1 MSKIIVVGSSNTDM
15 VVHTSHLPAP
25 GETILGGKF
34 LMNQGGKGANQAVAV
49 KRLGGDLL
57 FVARVGNDVL
67 GQQTLRVFQ
76 NEGIETSYIA
86 LDNETPSGVALISV
100 DQYAE
105 IVLLWLRGL
114 ICCLDKRILTV
125 WKKRCWLEIYY

>member
-1 MSKIIVVGSSNTDM
+1 MENGKDVSMFPEDCISVGLFGGNSKFINRICMSKIIVVGSSNTDM
-15 VVHTSHLPAP
+15 VVHTSHLPVP

-67 GQQTLRVFQ
+67 GQQTLRVFKMK
-76 NEGIETSYIA
+76 A
-86 LDNETPSGVALISV
+86 
-100 DQYAE
+100 
-105 IVLLWLRGL
+105 
-114 ICCLDKRILTV
+114 
-125 WKKRCWLEIYY
+125 

>member
-15 VVHTSHLPAP
+15 VVHTSHLPVP

-105 IVLLWLRGL
+105 NCIVVASGANMLLGQED
-114 ICCLDKRILTV
+114 IGSMEK
-125 WKKRCWLEIYY
+125 EISQTLQ